1 MHPINILNSVSDD
14 NKNILTQCTGFEW
27 DEGNSRKNW
36 VKHHVTP
43 SECEQ
48 IYFNQPLI
56 VKNDIKHSE
65 YESIFYALGKTDE
78 KRKLFIAFTVRKDQI
93 RIISARD
100 MNRKEREVYES
111 L

>member
-1 MHPINILNSVSDD
+1 MSDD
-14 NKNILTQCTGFEW
+14 IKKILAQCTGFEW

-36 VKHHVTP
+36 TKHQVTP

-56 VKNDIKHSE
+56 VKNDINHSKD
-65 YESIFYALGKTDE
+65 ESRFYALGKTDE
-78 KRKLFIAFTVRKDQI
+78 KRKLFVEFTVRKDQI
-93 RIISARD
+93 RVISARD
-100 MNRKEREVYES
+100 MSRKEREVYES

>member
-1 MHPINILNSVSDD
+1 MTYVHPI
-14 NKNILTQCTGFEW
+14 NILTQCTGFEW

-36 VKHHVTP
+36 IKHQVTP

-56 VKNDIKHSE
+56 VKSDIKHSE
-65 YESIFYALGKTDE
+65 NETRFFALGKTDGN
-78 KRKLFIAFTVRKDQI
+78 KKLFIAFTVRKNQI
-93 RIISARD
+93 RVISARD
-100 MNRKEREVYES
+100 MSRKEREVYET